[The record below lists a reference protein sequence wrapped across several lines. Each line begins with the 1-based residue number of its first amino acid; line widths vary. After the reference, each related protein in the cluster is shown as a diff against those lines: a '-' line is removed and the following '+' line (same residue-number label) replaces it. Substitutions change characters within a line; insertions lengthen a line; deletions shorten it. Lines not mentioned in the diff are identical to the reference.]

1 MGSAKAKVFPQV
13 RWLVSAPGRIRTR
26 DPLLRRQLLC
36 PAELRAPERNCAR
49 PTSRDGHAK
58 VPVCR
63 PLATQIRPRVRQQPT
78 VPEPTVNDD
87 SSAAPKPLNC
97 GSVPNPDPPELMIM
111 CSSGQAP
118 KTAHDHETA
127 RAARCRPAAAPGSAG
142 GGPGAPRS
150 QPARAHGR
158 SGPESPQ
165 REKNAQEAAPAL
177 GPRGSEYR
185 AEAGSAEPPATTR
198 GRTPW
203 PRARR
208 SRRPARA
215 PWTAG

>member
-1 MGSAKAKVFPQV
+1 MPACALRPDMADCLGFRRRRIARKLRYFPMSNGRSV
-13 RWLVSAPGRIRTR
+13 RPAGIRTR

-49 PTSRDGHAK
+49 PRSRDGHAK

-63 PLATQIRPRVRQQPT
+63 PLTTQIRPRVRQQPT

-97 GSVPNPDPPELMIM
+97 GSVPNPDSPELMIM
-111 CSSGQAP
+111 CGSGQMAQ
-118 KTAHDHETA
+118 TAHDHETA
-127 RAARCRPAAAPGSAG
+127 APAGTTPPRPQEPAG
-142 GGPGAPRS
+142 A

-165 REKNAQEAAPAL
+165 REKNAQEAAAAL

-185 AEAGSAEPPATTR
+185 AEAGSAEPPDQ
-198 GRTPW
+198 
-203 PRARR
+203 
-208 SRRPARA
+208 
-215 PWTAG
+215 